1 MGAEASP
8 KKKIPPMLAF
18 LKVNQ
23 VVWKKEGGEKRETEE
38 RIVLFKVAATF
49 LRSPKM
55 TTERMS
61 WDCHRRNVVAK
72 TELNCLKLLFFSIFC
87 HMLHKQKRKII
98 GLGTNES
105 SHTHKI
111 VNFFTTLRY
120 YCSPFFSEKK
130 RGAVLLLHP
139 PALLQPGK
147 VGFRR

>member
-61 WDCHRRNVVAK
+61 CDCHRRNVVAK
-72 TELNCLKLLFFSIFC
+72 TELNCLKLLFFQFFVICCTS
-87 HMLHKQKRKII
+87 RK
-98 GLGTNES
+98 
-105 SHTHKI
+105 
-111 VNFFTTLRY
+111 
-120 YCSPFFSEKK
+120 EK
-130 RGAVLLLHP
+130 LSD
-139 PALLQPGK
+139 
-147 VGFRR
+147 